1 LEQLS
6 FDLEKK
12 ESFRPAPL
20 SVREL
25 NLYVKDLIDR
35 NEFLNNVY
43 VKGEISNF
51 KRHYTGHLY
60 FTLKDKDALIKCV
73 MFKSYTGNIKFEP
86 QDGMQVLVLGQVAVY
101 ERDGI
106 YQIYVKGM
114 EQDGQGAL
122 YEEYEKLKAKLET
135 AGMFD
140 EAHKK
145 PIPMLPKAIG
155 VVTSKTG
162 AVIKDIINVTTRRF
176 PNVNIKLYPS
186 AVQGVGAAETIV
198 EGIKYF
204 NEVKNVD
211 TIIIARGG
219 GSLEDLWPFNEE
231 ITANAIYDSKI
242 PIISAVGHETDFT
255 IADFV
260 ADLRAPTPSAAGELA
275 VPDLQELTWKIH
287 NINHRLALSLT
298 KKVES
303 MRARYER
310 VMHSKVIEDPLSMLN
325 ERRLK
330 QDFLIKQLENAIN
343 IELKNK
349 KLELVKVVTALDG
362 LSPLKTLTRGYA
374 LVEKTDGKIIKSTK
388 DLEKNDEVKITLSDG
403 SVEAKVLWKKKKKKR
418 WHLSKQWKT

>member
-1 LEQLS
+1 MEQLS
-6 FDLEKK
+6 FELEKK

-25 NLYVKDLIDR
+25 NLYIKDLIDR
-35 NEFLNNVY
+35 NDFLNNVY

-86 QDGMQVLVLGQVAVY
+86 QDGMQVLILGQVAVY
-101 ERDGI
+101 ERDGV

-122 YEEYEKLKAKLET
+122 YEEYEKLKAKLEE

-140 EAHKK
+140 ESHKK

-204 NEVKNVD
+204 NEAKNVD

-231 ITANAIYDSKI
+231 ITAKAIYDSNI

-275 VPDLQELTWKIH
+275 VPDLQELKWKIH

-303 MRARYER
+303 MRARYEK

-330 QDFLIKQLENAIN
+330 QDYLIKQLENAIK

-388 DLEKNDEVKITLSDG
+388 DLKKNDEVKITLSDG
-403 SVEAKVLWKKKKKKR
+403 NVEAKVL
-418 WHLSKQWKT
+418 